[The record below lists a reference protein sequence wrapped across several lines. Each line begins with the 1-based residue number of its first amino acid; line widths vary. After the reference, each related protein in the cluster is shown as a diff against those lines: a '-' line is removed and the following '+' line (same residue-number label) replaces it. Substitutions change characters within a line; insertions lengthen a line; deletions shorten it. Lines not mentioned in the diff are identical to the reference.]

1 MPVPD
6 LSLTEFSAFATVLG
20 LVVVLGFWAARWRRP
35 RDMHNLEEWGLG
47 GRAFGNWVTWFLM
60 GGDIY
65 TAYTLVAVPALVY
78 GVGAVGFFAVPFAV
92 IATPLVYLMVTRA
105 WSVAHVHGF
114 VTPAEFVRARFG
126 SRALAGTVAVTGL
139 VATMPYVA
147 LQLVGLSVVFA
158 TMGITGEWPLVAAFT
173 LLAACTFRSGLRAPA
188 LMSIVKDILLLWTV
202 LAAML
207 VVAMTPRGLANA
219 FRSAADHFDQTP
231 TVRDGLLLGS
241 SGHLGYATLALGS
254 ALAMFAYPHV
264 LTGVLA
270 ARNRATVQRNL
281 SALPVYTIALGLIAL
296 LGYVA
301 LSKGIVPVDGDVN
314 TVVPM
319 LFRTVF
325 PDWFA
330 GVALAAIGVG
340 ALVPASVMSIA
351 AGNLYTRSI
360 YREYLRP
367 HATAAQ
373 EARVSRYASL
383 AVKLGAVAC
392 ILVLDPQFA
401 VDLQLIGGV
410 LVLQTV
416 PAVGLGL
423 FTAWF
428 HRRALLAGLAAGLVT
443 GILLLYQIP
452 QIGADDR
459 TVVRAHFG
467 GSSWPL
473 SHLGLSTQA
482 SVYVGLLALG
492 VNLVVVVAGTLLL
505 RRSGV
510 PTGPDLT
517 RADDYI
523 ADEGDPTLHRMTE
536 LVDGDTA
543 PPTHARTAR

>member
-6 LSLTEFSAFATVLG
+6 LSLTEFSAFACVLG

-78 GVGAVGFFAVPFAV
+78 GIGAVGFFAVPFAV
-92 IATPLVYLMVTRA
+92 IATPMVYLMVTRA

-158 TMGITGEWPLVAAFT
+158 TMGITGDWPLVAAFT

-188 LMSIVKDILLLWTV
+188 LMSIVKDVLLLWTV

-207 VVAMTPRGLANA
+207 VIAMTPRGLANA
-219 FRSAADHFDQTP
+219 FRSAGDHFDKTA

-241 SGHLGYATLALGS
+241 SDHLGYATLAFGS
-254 ALAMFAYPHV
+254 ALAIFAYPHV

-281 SALPVYTIALGLIAL
+281 AALPVYTIALGFVAL

-301 LSKGIVPVDGDVN
+301 LSKGVVPLDGDIN
-314 TVVPM
+314 TVVPL

-330 GVALAAIGVG
+330 GIALAAIGVG

-360 YREYLRP
+360 YREYVRP

-383 AVKLGAVAC
+383 AIKLGAVAC
-392 ILVLDPQFA
+392 ILLLDPQFA

-410 LVLQTV
+410 IVLQTV

-428 HRRALLAGLAAGLVT
+428 HRRALLGGLVAGLAT
-443 GILLLYQIP
+443 GVLMLYQIP
-452 QIGADDR
+452 QIGPDDR

-473 SHLGLSTQA
+473 SHLGLSTGA
-482 SVYVGLLALG
+482 SVYVGMLALA
-492 VNLVVVVAGTLLL
+492 VNLLVAVAGTVLL
-505 RRSGV
+505 RGRGV
-510 PTGPDLT
+510 PSGPDLT

-543 PPTHARTAR
+543 PPTHSRAAR

>member
-1 MPVPD
+1 MHV
-6 LSLTEFSAFATVLG
+6 LAGHRIEFTVFAAVLA
-20 LVVVLGFWAARWRRP
+20 LVVMLGFWAARWRRP
-35 RDMHNLEEWGLG
+35 QDMHSLEEWGLG
-47 GRAFGNWVTWFLM
+47 GRAFGNWVTWFLL

-78 GVGAVGFFAVPFAV
+78 GIGAVGFFAVPFAV
-92 IATPLVYLMVTRA
+92 LTTPLVYLLVTRA

-126 SRALAGTVAVTGL
+126 SRSLAGMVAVTGL

-147 LQLVGLSVVFA
+147 LQLVGLSVVLA
-158 TMGITGEWPLVAAFT
+158 TMGITGDWPLVAAFT

-188 LMSIVKDILLLWTV
+188 LMSIVKDLLLLWTV

-207 VVAMTPRGLANA
+207 VIAMTPRGLANA
-219 FRSAADHFDQTP
+219 FRTAKEHFDLTP
-231 TVRDGLLLGS
+231 NSGDGLLLGS
-241 SGHLGYATLALGS
+241 ANHLSYATLAVGS

-270 ARNRATVQRNL
+270 ARNRATLQRNMA
-281 SALPVYTIALGLIAL
+281 ALPVYTIALGLIAL

-301 LSKGIVPVDGDVN
+301 LSKGVVPLDGDLN

-319 LFRTVF
+319 LFHQVF

-330 GVALAAIGVG
+330 GIALAAIGVG
-340 ALVPASVMSIA
+340 ALVPAAVMSIA

-367 HATAAQ
+367 HATPAQ

-383 AVKLGAVAC
+383 GVKLGAVGC
-392 ILVLDPQFA
+392 ILLLDPQFA

-410 LVLQTV
+410 IVLQTV

-428 HRRALLAGLAAGLVT
+428 HRRALLAGLVAGLLT
-443 GILLLYQIP
+443 GLVMLYQIP
-452 QIGADDR
+452 QLGADGR

-467 GSSWPL
+467 GSAWPL
-473 SHLGLSTQA
+473 SHLGLPTDA
-482 SVYVGLLALG
+482 AVYVGVLALV
-492 VNLVVVVAGTLLL
+492 VNLAVAVAVTPLL
-505 RRSGV
+505 RRRGV
-510 PTGPDLT
+510 PSGPDVT
-517 RADDYI
+517 HPEDYT
-523 ADEGDPTLHRMTE
+523 ADEGDPALHRMTE
-536 LVDGDTA
+536 LVDGDA
-543 PPTHARTAR
+543 GLPTHAR